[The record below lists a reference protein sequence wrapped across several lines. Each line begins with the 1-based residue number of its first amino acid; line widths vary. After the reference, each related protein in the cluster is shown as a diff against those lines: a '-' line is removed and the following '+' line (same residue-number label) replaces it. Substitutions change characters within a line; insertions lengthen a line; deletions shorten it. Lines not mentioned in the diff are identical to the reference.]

1 MTAYPLLPLGS
12 VVIPTTADLALLHYN
27 DAGDQY
33 RCYSVVAMA
42 SIPEAGGVRVVPLVV
57 KGYRIVRA
65 DEVGRPDRCLLA
77 ADGLPAPARIA
88 PATRTGAAS

>member
-1 MTAYPLLPLGS
+1 MATYPLLPPGS
-12 VVIPTTADLALLHYN
+12 VVIPTTADMSLLHYN

-65 DEVGRPDRCLLA
+65 DEVGRPDRCLIT
-77 ADGLPAPARIA
+77 ADDIPAPARLA
-88 PATRTGAAS
+88 PATTRETVR

>member
-1 MTAYPLLPLGS
+1 MTTYPLLPPGS
-12 VVIPTTADLALLHYN
+12 VVIPVSMDMSLLHYT

-65 DEVGRPDRCLLA
+65 DEVGRPDRCLIT
-77 ADGLPAPARIA
+77 ADDIPAPARIA
-88 PATRTGAAS
+88 PATTRETVR